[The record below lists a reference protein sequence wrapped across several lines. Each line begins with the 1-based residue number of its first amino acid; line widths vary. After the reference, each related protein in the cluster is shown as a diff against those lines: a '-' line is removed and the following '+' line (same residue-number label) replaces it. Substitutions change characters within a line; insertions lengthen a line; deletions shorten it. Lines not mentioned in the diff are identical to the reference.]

1 MSRTATPY
9 EAGDVVATPDGRG
22 VVLATKVE
30 DFSFPQEPDGGDQHV
45 DVEASPERPAYVVAL
60 EGGGS
65 AGYRADALEATT
77 FGETQLPEVP
87 DERATEVVDEGVGS
101 EGDLPEGM
109 DRREALEYWA
119 SVGSWKACVS
129 DRANEFGQRTAEAQ
143 CTAIKDLLAGTERW
157 HEHF

>member
-1 MSRTATPY
+1 MGTRY

-22 VVLATKVE
+22 VVLATKV
-30 DFSFPQEPDGGDQHV
+30 DDLSFPQEPDGGDQHA
-45 DVEASPERPAYVVAL
+45 DVEASPERPAYMVGL

-65 AGYRADALEATT
+65 AVYRADALETTT
-77 FGETQLPEVP
+77 FGETQLPGVP
-87 DERATEVVDEGVGS
+87 DERVTEVVDEGIDS
-101 EGDLPEGM
+101 EDDLPDGM

-129 DRANEFGQRTAEAQ
+129 DRENELGQRTAEAQ

-157 HEHF
+157 HGHF